1 MCVER
6 CSARCDLDDE
16 AWETFTLNSW
26 SAAVEAVR
34 NDASVLRLAVMLAE
48 RDPVLIVATNAHRAE
63 VMVHEL
69 AGLSRCRRLYG
80 HVRIVTLKQVM
91 LHGAARNVSARHVFL
106 PYLRRHDESLL
117 REVVPVTAAYSIRPG
132 SSLTYSQELD

>member
-6 CSARCDLDDE
+6 CSARRDMEDFWGADVPD
-16 AWETFTLNSW
+16 AVVAR
-26 SAAVEAVR
+26 AAVRDEP
-34 NDASVLRLAVMLAE
+34 ASVLRVAVMLAE
-48 RDPVLIVATNAHRAE
+48 RDPVLIVVTNPHRAE

-69 AGLSRCRRLYG
+69 AGLSRCRRLCG

-91 LHGAARNVSARHVFL
+91 RHGAARNISARHVFL
-106 PYLRRHDESLL
+106 PYLHRGDESLL
-117 REVVPVTAAYSIRPG
+117 REVVPATAAYSIRPG